1 MKGPRPQILGA
12 PVEISYGQ
20 SFNVTVGKP
29 DVIAKV
35 SWIRLSSVT
44 HSCNQNQLLNFL
56 TFTQVAGKLT
66 VQAPASAN
74 AAPPGHYMLFVL
86 NKEGVPSIAHIARIS
101 AQVVAAPVHNAAFA
115 LFTGNA
121 ASQTV
126 DTVALDRKMAQ
137 DAGKPPVVIGVTPIC
152 PYGIGACWGGA
163 FDGLQQL
170 SGIKDVRPLPDGMDS
185 TAFVYLKDDILP
197 DIDLWRDEFAKVANG
212 SYVLRGIE
220 MTLEG
225 AVTETTGLLTLA
237 GNETRPEVVLAP
249 LQAPDKIQWDIAT
262 RANRSMSHDEE
273 TAYERLS
280 AQVKGN
286 APGTNVEVIGPLK
299 KNGKEFFLEVR
310 DFAVNH

>member
-1 MKGPRPQILGA
+1 
-12 PVEISYGQ
+12 
-20 SFNVTVGKP
+20 
-29 DVIAKV
+29 
-35 SWIRLSSVT
+35 
-44 HSCNQNQLLNFL
+44 LNFL

-74 AAPPGHYMLFVL
+74 AAPSGHYMLFVL